1 MIDPVF
7 QYRIPWA
14 SSVPS
19 RTVSLFASGL
29 LLLLSWSL
37 RQWHPALHCGKIWSD
52 VERALCVLRESAA
65 LGYHTWS
72 LQFGTWLVCCIKFF
86 SWWHRH
92 VCSKHIYIYI
102 YAYLSSI
109 FKKSR
114 SAILRPA
121 WNRWS
126 ISVYYFSVSNL
137 VLVTMPCVYQDIYSF
152 QVFTFRNVC
161 LHQLPPLL
169 SLFFVHECK
178 AVSWHINHRE
188 QSADREEIELLSQ
201 SWFVRYSNDRR
212 GCKAV

>member
-7 QYRIPWA
+7 QDRIPWA

-92 VCSKHIYIYI
+92 VCSKHIYIYMLTCQ
-102 YAYLSSI
+102 AYL
-109 FKKSR
+109 KSR
-114 SAILRPA
+114 DLQFWDLHGIDDLI
-121 WNRWS
+121 S
-126 ISVYYFSVSNL
+126 IYYFCVLNL

-169 SLFFVHECK
+169 PLFFFHECK